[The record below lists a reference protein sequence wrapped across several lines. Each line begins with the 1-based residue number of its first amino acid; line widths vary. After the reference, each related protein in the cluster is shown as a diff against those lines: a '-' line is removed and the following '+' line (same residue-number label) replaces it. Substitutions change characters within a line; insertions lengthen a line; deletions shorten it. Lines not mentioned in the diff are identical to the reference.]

1 MIGLAPGNILQLL
14 YIRERVKQ
22 FPGSAKFLEIGA
34 GNGMISTELLKMG
47 FQGIAVDLN
56 ESACA
61 NNRKANEKFI
71 FEKRYTV
78 VNDDF
83 MNVSEGS
90 FDIIISCMVIEHIPE
105 PALSA
110 FIQKAVSLLSKNGVI
125 IFLVPSGMKFW
136 GIEDDIAGHIR
147 RYERNDVY
155 ELANRNQL
163 RVGHLAGLT
172 YPVSNI
178 LFGLSNRIVRKN
190 EAEKLQLS
198 LQDRTV
204 YTGNR
209 DVPFK
214 TTFPF
219 IFSIILNPIAL
230 WPFHMLQKWFSG
242 STNSMVLY
250 FELSKEEHD

>member
-22 FPGSAKFLEIGA
+22 LPASSRFLEIGA
-34 GNGMISTELLKMG
+34 GNGMISTELLKLG
-47 FQGIAVDLN
+47 FQGMAVDLN

-71 FEKRYTV
+71 LEKRYTV

-83 MNVSEGS
+83 MNISEGN

-105 PALSA
+105 PALSE
-110 FIQKAVSLLSKNGVI
+110 FIQKAMSLLSENGSL

-147 RYERNDVY
+147 RYEFEDVH
-155 ELANRNQL
+155 ELAAKNGL
-163 RVGHLAGLT
+163 LVAHIAGLT
-172 YPVSNI
+172 FPVSNI
-178 LFGLSNRIVRKN
+178 LFRLSNQIVRKN
-190 EAEKLQLS
+190 EAEKLNLS
-198 LQDRTV
+198 LRERTV

-209 DVPFK
+209 EVPFK

-219 IFSIILNPIAL
+219 VFGLILNPLVL
-230 WPFHMLQKWFSG
+230 WPFHLLQKWFSANR
-242 STNSMVLY
+242 NSMVLY
-250 FELSKEEHD
+250 FELTKDRND